1 MEVVFLGI
9 IALATVIMA
18 VVQVVAAIEAA
29 RLTKQLEKTVAQIQH
44 DVQPIVARA
53 AIVSE
58 EAARVASMVSDQVQR
73 ADVMLTDLG
82 RRVDDTVTLVQ
93 TAVVTPAR
101 EGLALLAG
109 VRAAITALKGRRG
122 GTSQGARHEDEEA
135 LFIG

>member
-1 MEVVFLGI
+1 MEAVFLGI
-9 IALATVIMA
+9 IALATVVMA
-18 VVQVVAAIEAA
+18 VIQVGAAVEGA
-29 RLTKQLEKTVAQIQH
+29 RLMRQLEQAATQFQR
-44 DVQPIVARA
+44 DVQPIIARA

-58 EAARVASMVSDQVQR
+58 EAARMASMVSAQVER

-109 VRAAITALKGRRG
+109 VRAAITALRGRRG
-122 GTSQGARHEDEEA
+122 GAGHGTRHEDEEA